1 MPSTKKID
9 GDMNMTIKNN
19 IRNIGIIA
27 HVDAGKTTLTEQLLY
42 QSGSSRILGS
52 VDKGTTHTDSL
63 DMEKQRGI
71 SVKAAETDFTYRE
84 TNVHVIDTPGHIDFS
99 SEVERSIGVLDGA
112 VVVLSSVEGV
122 QPQTEVYFNALKEL
136 NTPSIFFINK
146 LDRIGASPFK
156 AIKNMKEILTSKL
169 IPLQFVFEKN
179 NKFIVKNIFDK
190 VDCLKNVLEIKEES
204 CKQLLEDIIDILGNN
219 NEGILNQFFDGTLT
233 LGIVKNEIILQ
244 ANSGQIY
251 PVLYGIALKG
261 EGIIELL
268 DGIIDYL
275 PGPENLDDC
284 PLSALVYKISH
295 NKTLGKIA
303 HIKIFSGSIS
313 TRDDILNVTTNKR
326 EKITMIKKVIN
337 QKPLDVSIA
346 HSGDLVMVSGLNCST
361 YNILGSKAHIP
372 ILKTIATPLLT
383 LRIYSKL
390 EEDYV
395 TLVDALTIL
404 QEEDPLLNML
414 WIKEKKEIHLRI
426 MGKIQI
432 EYIEAI
438 LMERFNV
445 HVTFGSPSVIYRE
458 TPIASGYG
466 ESRYTMPKPC
476 WAIVEFLIEPLP
488 KGHGL
493 IYESK
498 VRTEKVKIK
507 YQREIEDNLDKI
519 LSQGIYGW
527 LVTDLKITFTQGED
541 HVMHSRSGDFEAS
554 AAMGIMRGLREIGT
568 TLLEPII
575 SFRITVPENVGGR
588 VLNDIIKM
596 RGSFD
601 TPFIRDGTFT
611 IEGKMP
617 VATSLEYSSD
627 LGKISSGKAVI
638 TTRFLGYEPCS
649 LEIGATRERI
659 GINPLDRAKFILSV
673 RNAL

>member
-1 MPSTKKID
+1 MAV
-9 GDMNMTIKNN
+9 KNS
-19 IRNIGIIA
+19 IRNIGIVA

-71 SVKAAETDFTYRE
+71 SVKAAETDLTYKG
-84 TNVHVIDTPGHIDFS
+84 TNIHVIDTPGHIDFS
-99 SEVERSIGVLDGA
+99 AEVERSIGVLDGSI
-112 VVVLSSVEGV
+112 VVLSCVEGV

-136 NTPSIFFINK
+136 NTPTIFFINK
-146 LDRIGASPFK
+146 LDRIGASPSK
-156 AIKNMKEILTSKL
+156 AIKDMKKLLTSRL
-169 IPLQFVFEKN
+169 VPLQLVYEKN
-179 NKFIVKNIFDK
+179 NEFVVKNVFDK
-190 VDCLKNVLEIKEES
+190 ANYTKNILEIKEES
-204 CKQLLEDIIDILGNN
+204 YKQLLEDIIDMLGNN
-219 NEGILNQFFDGTLT
+219 NEDILNQFFEGTLT
-233 LGIVKNEIILQ
+233 LGMLKDEIALQ
-244 ANSGQIY
+244 ATQGTIY
-251 PVLYGIALKG
+251 PVLYGTALKG
-261 EGIIELL
+261 DGIKELL

-275 PGPENLDDC
+275 PGPEDLDTC
-284 PLSALVYKISH
+284 ALSALVYKISH

-303 HIKIFSGSIS
+303 HIKIFSGTIS
-313 TRDDILNVTTNKR
+313 TRDDVLNVTTNKN
-326 EKITMIKKVIN
+326 EKITMIKKLIN
-337 QKPLDVSIA
+337 QKPIDIQWAS
-346 HSGDLVMVSGLNCST
+346 SSDLVMVSGLNCST
-361 YNILGSKAHIP
+361 YDVLGSKTHIP
-372 ILKTIATPLLT
+372 SLKTITTPLLT
-383 LRIYSKL
+383 LRIYSKIK
-390 EEDYV
+390 ENYIA
-395 TLVDALTIL
+395 LVEALTIL
-404 QEEDPLLNML
+404 EEEDPLLNML

-438 LMERFNV
+438 LMERFNLQ
-445 HVTFGSPSVIYRE
+445 VTFGMPSVIYKE

-488 KGHGL
+488 SGSGL

-527 LVTDLKITFTQGED
+527 PVTDLKITFIKGED
-541 HVMHSRSGDFEAS
+541 HVMHSRSGDFATS
-554 AAMGIMRGLREIGT
+554 AAMGIMRGLNEIGT

-575 SFRITVPENVGGR
+575 KFRITVPENVGGR

-601 TPFIRDGTFT
+601 TPIIHNNTFT

-617 VATSLEYSSD
+617 VSTSLEYPGD
-627 LGKISSGKAVI
+627 LGKIASGKALM
-638 TTRFLGYEPCS
+638 TTGFWGYEPCS

-659 GINPLDRAKFILSV
+659 GVNPLDRSKYILYV

>member
-1 MPSTKKID
+1 MA
-9 GDMNMTIKNN
+9 IKNN
-19 IRNIGIIA
+19 IRNIGIVA

-71 SVKAAETDFTYRE
+71 SVKAAETDFTYKG

-112 VVVLSSVEGV
+112 IVVLSSVEGV

-136 NTPSIFFINK
+136 NMPSIFFINK
-146 LDRIGASPFK
+146 LDRIGASPYK
-156 AIKNMKEILTSKL
+156 TIKDMKKLLTSKL
-169 IPLQFVFEKN
+169 IPLQLVYEKN
-179 NKFIVKNIFDK
+179 NEFIVKNIFDK
-190 VDCLKNVLEIKEES
+190 VNCHKNIITIKEEIF
-204 CKQLLEDIIDILGNN
+204 KQLLEDIIDILGNN
-219 NEGILNQFFDGTLT
+219 NEEILNQFFDETLT
-233 LGIVKNEIILQ
+233 LGMLKNEITIQ
-244 ANSGQIY
+244 SNRGQIY
-251 PVLYGIALKG
+251 PVLYGVALRG
-261 EGIIELL
+261 EGIKDLL
-268 DGIIDYL
+268 HGIIDYL
-275 PGPENLDDC
+275 PGPKNLDDLG
-284 PLSALVYKISH
+284 LSALVYKISH

-326 EKITMIKKVIN
+326 EKITMIKKVVN
-337 QKPLDVSIA
+337 QKPIDVSTA
-346 HSGDLVMVSGLNCST
+346 SSSDLVMVSGLNCNT
-361 YNILGSKAHIP
+361 YDILGSKTHIP
-372 ILKTIATPLLT
+372 SLKTIATPLLT

-395 TLVDALTIL
+395 TLVEALTIL
-404 QEEDPLLNML
+404 QEEDPLLNME
-414 WIKEKKEIHLRI
+414 WVKEKKEIHLKI
-426 MGKIQI
+426 IGKIQI

-445 HVTFGSPSVIYRE
+445 AVTFGPPSVIYRE

-488 KGHGL
+488 KGSGL

-498 VRTEKVKIK
+498 VRTENVKIK
-507 YQREIEDNLDKI
+507 YQREIEDTLGKI

-527 LVTDLKITFTQGED
+527 PVTDLKITFTQGED
-541 HVMHSRSGDFEAS
+541 HVMHSRSGDFAAS

-596 RGSFD
+596 RGNFEA
-601 TPFIRDGTFT
+601 PFIHNGTFT
-611 IEGKMP
+611 IKGKMP
-617 VATSLEYSSD
+617 VSTSLEYPGN
-627 LGKISSGKAVI
+627 LGKISSGKSI
-638 TTRFLGYEPCS
+638 MTTGFSGYEPCS

-659 GINPLDRAKFILSV
+659 GVNPLDRAKFILSV

>member
-1 MPSTKKID
+1 
-9 GDMNMTIKNN
+9 MTIKNN
-19 IRNIGIIA
+19 IRNIGIVA

-63 DMEKQRGI
+63 AMEKQRGI
-71 SVKAAETDFTYRE
+71 SVKAAETDFTYKG

-112 VVVLSSVEGV
+112 IVVLSSVEGV

-146 LDRIGASPFK
+146 LDRIGASPYK
-156 AIKNMKEILTSKL
+156 TIKDIKKLLTNKL
-169 IPLQFVFEKN
+169 IPLQLVYEEN
-179 NKFIVKNIFDK
+179 NEFIVKNIFDN
-190 VDCLKNVLEIKEES
+190 VDSAKNILEIKDES
-204 CKQLLEDIIDILGNN
+204 FKQLLEDIIDILGNN
-219 NEGILNQFFDGTLT
+219 NEEILNQFFGETLT
-233 LGIVKNEIILQ
+233 LGMLKNEITLQ
-244 ANSGQIY
+244 ANRGQVY
-251 PVLYGIALKG
+251 PVLYGIALRG
-261 EGIIELL
+261 EGIKDLL
-268 DGIIDYL
+268 NSIIDYL
-275 PGPENLDDC
+275 PGPENLDDLG
-284 PLSALVYKISH
+284 LSALVYKISH

-337 QKPLDVSIA
+337 QKSIDVSSA
-346 HSGDLVMVSGLNCST
+346 SSSDLVMVSGLNCST
-361 YNILGSKAHIP
+361 YDVLGSKTHIP
-372 ILKTIATPLLT
+372 NLKTITTPLLT
-383 LRIYSKL
+383 LRIYSKVQ
-390 EEDYV
+390 EDYV
-395 TLVDALTIL
+395 TLVEALTIL
-404 QEEDPLLNML
+404 QEEDPLLNME
-414 WIKEKKEIHLRI
+414 WVKEKKEIHLRI

-432 EYIEAI
+432 EYIEDI

-445 HVTFGSPSVIYRE
+445 EVTFGPPSVIYRE
-458 TPIASGYG
+458 TPITSGYG

-488 KGHGL
+488 KGSGL

-507 YQREIEDNLDKI
+507 YQREIEDSLDKI

-527 LVTDLKITFTQGED
+527 PVTDLKITFTNGED
-541 HVMHSRSGDFEAS
+541 HVMHSRSGDFAAS
-554 AAMGIMRGLREIGT
+554 SAMGIMRGLREIGT

-575 SFRITVPENVGGR
+575 NFRITVPENVGGR

-596 RGSFD
+596 RGSFE
-601 TPFIRDGTFT
+601 TPFIHNGTFT

-617 VATSLEYSSD
+617 VSTSLEYPGD
-627 LGKISSGKAVI
+627 LSKIASGKAII
-638 TTRFLGYEPCS
+638 TTGFSGYEPCS
-649 LEIGATRERI
+649 LDIGATRERI
-659 GINPLDRAKFILSV
+659 GVNPLDRAKFILYV

>member
-1 MPSTKKID
+1 
-9 GDMNMTIKNN
+9 MTIKNN
-19 IRNIGIIA
+19 IRNIGIVA

-63 DMEKQRGI
+63 AMEKQRGI
-71 SVKAAETDFTYRE
+71 SVKAAETDFTYKG

-112 VVVLSSVEGV
+112 IVVLSSVEGV

-146 LDRIGASPFK
+146 LDRIGASPYK
-156 AIKNMKEILTSKL
+156 TIKDMKKLLTNKL
-169 IPLQFVFEKN
+169 IPLQLVYEQN
-179 NKFIVKNIFDK
+179 NGFIVKNMFDN
-190 VDCLKNVLEIKEES
+190 VDNEKNILEIKDES
-204 CKQLLEDIIDILGNN
+204 FKQLLEDIIDILGNN
-219 NEGILNQFFDGTLT
+219 NEEILNQFFGETLT
-233 LGIVKNEIILQ
+233 LGMLKNEITLQ

-251 PVLYGIALKG
+251 PVLYGIALRG
-261 EGIIELL
+261 EGIKDLL
-268 DGIIDYL
+268 NSIVEYL
-275 PGPENLDDC
+275 PGPENLDDLG
-284 PLSALVYKISH
+284 LSALVYKISH

-326 EKITMIKKVIN
+326 EKITMIKKVVN
-337 QKPLDVSIA
+337 QKSIDVSSA
-346 HSGDLVMVSGLNCST
+346 SSSDLVMVSGLNCST
-361 YNILGSKAHIP
+361 YDILGSKTHIP
-372 ILKTIATPLLT
+372 NLKTIATPLLT
-383 LRIYSKL
+383 LRIYSKVQ
-390 EEDYV
+390 EDYV
-395 TLVDALTIL
+395 TLVEALTIL
-404 QEEDPLLNML
+404 QEEDPLLNME

-432 EYIEAI
+432 EYIEDI

-445 HVTFGSPSVIYRE
+445 QVTFGPPSVIYRE
-458 TPIASGYG
+458 TPITSGYG

-488 KGHGL
+488 KGSGL

-507 YQREIEDNLDKI
+507 YQREIEDSLDKI

-527 LVTDLKITFTQGED
+527 PVTDLKITFTSGED
-541 HVMHSRSGDFEAS
+541 HVMHSRSGDFAAS
-554 AAMGIMRGLREIGT
+554 SAMGIMRGLREIGT

-575 SFRITVPENVGGR
+575 NFRITVPENVGGR

-596 RGSFD
+596 RGSFE
-601 TPFIRDGTFT
+601 TPFIHNDTFT

-617 VATSLEYSSD
+617 VSTSLEYPSD
-627 LGKISSGKAVI
+627 LSKIASGKAII
-638 TTRFLGYEPCS
+638 TTGFSGYEPCS

-659 GINPLDRAKFILSV
+659 GVNPLDRAKYILSV

>member
-1 MPSTKKID
+1 
-9 GDMNMTIKNN
+9 MTIKNN
-19 IRNIGIIA
+19 IRNIGIVA

-63 DMEKQRGI
+63 AMEKQRGI
-71 SVKAAETDFTYRE
+71 SVKAAETDFTYKG

-112 VVVLSSVEGV
+112 IVVLSSVEGV

-146 LDRIGASPFK
+146 LDRIGASPYK
-156 AIKNMKEILTSKL
+156 TIKDMKKLLTNKL
-169 IPLQFVFEKN
+169 IPLQLVYEEN
-179 NKFIVKNIFDK
+179 NEFIVKNIFDN
-190 VDCLKNVLEIKEES
+190 VDNEKNILDIKDKS
-204 CKQLLEDIIDILGNN
+204 FKQLLEDIIDILGNN
-219 NEGILNQFFDGTLT
+219 NEEILNQFFGETLT
-233 LGIVKNEIILQ
+233 LGMLKNEITLQ
-244 ANSGQIY
+244 ANSGQVY
-251 PVLYGIALKG
+251 PVLYGIALRG
-261 EGIIELL
+261 EGIKDLL
-268 DGIIDYL
+268 NSIVEYL
-275 PGPENLDDC
+275 PGPENLDDLG
-284 PLSALVYKISH
+284 LSALVYKISH

-326 EKITMIKKVIN
+326 EKITMIKKVVN
-337 QKPLDVSIA
+337 QKSIDVSSA
-346 HSGDLVMVSGLNCST
+346 SSSDLVMVSGLNCST
-361 YNILGSKAHIP
+361 YDILGSKTHIP
-372 ILKTIATPLLT
+372 NLKTIATPLLT
-383 LRIYSKL
+383 LRIYSKVQ
-390 EEDYV
+390 EDYV
-395 TLVDALTIL
+395 TLVEALTIL
-404 QEEDPLLNML
+404 QEEDPLLNME

-432 EYIEAI
+432 EYIEDI

-445 HVTFGSPSVIYRE
+445 QVTFGSPSVIYRE
-458 TPIASGYG
+458 TPITSGYG

-488 KGHGL
+488 KGSGL

-527 LVTDLKITFTQGED
+527 PVTDLKITFTNGED
-541 HVMHSRSGDFEAS
+541 HVMHSRSGDFAAS
-554 AAMGIMRGLREIGT
+554 SAMGIMRGLREIGT

-575 SFRITVPENVGGR
+575 NFRITVPENVGGR

-596 RGSFD
+596 RGSFE
-601 TPFIRDGTFT
+601 TPFIHNDTFT

-617 VATSLEYSSD
+617 VSTSLEYPSD
-627 LGKISSGKAVI
+627 LSKIASGKAII
-638 TTRFLGYEPCS
+638 TTGFSGYEPCS

-659 GINPLDRAKFILSV
+659 GVNPLDRAKFILSV

>member
-1 MPSTKKID
+1 
-9 GDMNMTIKNN
+9 MTIKNN
-19 IRNIGIIA
+19 IRNIGIVA

-63 DMEKQRGI
+63 AMEKQRGI
-71 SVKAAETDFTYRE
+71 SVKAAETDFTYKG

-112 VVVLSSVEGV
+112 IVVLSSVEGV

-146 LDRIGASPFK
+146 LDRIGASPYK
-156 AIKNMKEILTSKL
+156 TIKDMKKLLTNKL
-169 IPLQFVFEKN
+169 IPLQLVYEEN
-179 NKFIVKNIFDK
+179 NEFIVKNMFDN
-190 VDCLKNVLEIKEES
+190 VDFAKNILGIKDES
-204 CKQLLEDIIDILGNN
+204 FKQLLEDIIDILGNN
-219 NEGILNQFFDGTLT
+219 NEEILNQFFGETLT
-233 LGIVKNEIILQ
+233 LGMLKNEITLQ

-251 PVLYGIALKG
+251 PVLYGIALRG
-261 EGIIELL
+261 EGIKDLL
-268 DGIIDYL
+268 NSIVEYL
-275 PGPENLDDC
+275 PGPENLDDLG
-284 PLSALVYKISH
+284 LSALVYKISH

-326 EKITMIKKVIN
+326 EKITMIKKVVN
-337 QKPLDVSIA
+337 QKSIDVSSA
-346 HSGDLVMVSGLNCST
+346 SSSDLVMVSGLNCST
-361 YNILGSKAHIP
+361 YDILGSKTHIP
-372 ILKTIATPLLT
+372 TLKTIATPLLT
-383 LRIYSKL
+383 LRIYSKVQ
-390 EEDYV
+390 EDYV
-395 TLVDALTIL
+395 TLVEALTIL
-404 QEEDPLLNML
+404 QEEDPLLNME

-432 EYIEAI
+432 EYIEDI

-445 HVTFGSPSVIYRE
+445 QVTFGPPSVIYRE
-458 TPIASGYG
+458 TPITSGYG

-488 KGHGL
+488 KGSGL

-498 VRTEKVKIK
+498 VRTENVKIK

-527 LVTDLKITFTQGED
+527 PVTDLKITFTNGED
-541 HVMHSRSGDFEAS
+541 HVMHSRSGDFAAS
-554 AAMGIMRGLREIGT
+554 SAMGIMRGLREIGT

-575 SFRITVPENVGGR
+575 NFRITVPENVGGR

-596 RGSFD
+596 RGSFE
-601 TPFIRDGTFT
+601 TPFIHNDTFT

-617 VATSLEYSSD
+617 VSTSLEYPSD
-627 LGKISSGKAVI
+627 LSKIASGKAII
-638 TTRFLGYEPCS
+638 TTGFSGYEPCS

-659 GINPLDRAKFILSV
+659 GVNPLDRAKYILSV

>member
-1 MPSTKKID
+1 
-9 GDMNMTIKNN
+9 MTIKND
-19 IRNIGIIA
+19 IRNIGIVA

-71 SVKAAETDFTYRE
+71 SVKAAETDFTYKE
-84 TNVHVIDTPGHIDFS
+84 INVHVIDTPGHIDFS

-112 VVVLSSVEGV
+112 IVVLSSVEGV

-146 LDRIGASPFK
+146 LDRIGASPSK
-156 AIKNMKEILTSKL
+156 TIKDMKKLLTGKL
-169 IPLQFVFEKN
+169 IPLQLVYEKN
-179 NKFIVKNIFDK
+179 NEFIVKNIFDK
-190 VDCLKNVLEIKEES
+190 VDCPKNILEIKDES

-233 LGIVKNEIILQ
+233 LGAIKSEIILQ
-244 ANSGQIY
+244 ASGGEIY

-261 EGIIELL
+261 EGIKDLL

-275 PGPENLDDC
+275 PAPENLDDSE
-284 PLSALVYKISH
+284 LSALVYKISH

-303 HIKIFSGSIS
+303 HIKIFSGLIS

-326 EKITMIKKVIN
+326 GKITMIKKVIN
-337 QKPLDVSIA
+337 QKPIDVSSA
-346 HSGDLVMVSGLNCST
+346 SSSDLVMVSGLNCNT
-361 YNILGSKAHIP
+361 YDVLGSKAHIP
-372 ILKTIATPLLT
+372 TLKTIATPLLT

-390 EEDYV
+390 EDDYV

-445 HVTFGSPSVIYRE
+445 QVTFGPPSVIYKE
-458 TPIASGYG
+458 TPISSGYG

-476 WAIVEFLIEPLP
+476 WAIVEFFIEPLP
-488 KGHGL
+488 KGSGL

-519 LSQGIYGW
+519 LNQGIYGW
-527 LVTDLKITFTQGED
+527 PVTDLKITFTQGED

-554 AAMGIMRGLREIGT
+554 AAMGIMRGLRAIGT
-568 TLLEPII
+568 TLLEPIM

-596 RGSFD
+596 RGSFE

-617 VATSLEYSSD
+617 VSTSLEYPDD
-627 LGKISSGKAVI
+627 LSKIASGKAVM
-638 TTRFLGYEPCS
+638 TTGFSGYEPCS

-659 GINPLDRAKFILSV
+659 GVNPLDRAKFILSV

>member
-1 MPSTKKID
+1 
-9 GDMNMTIKNN
+9 MTIKNN
-19 IRNIGIIA
+19 IRNIGIVA

-63 DMEKQRGI
+63 AMEKQRGI
-71 SVKAAETDFTYRE
+71 SVKAAETDFTYKG

-112 VVVLSSVEGV
+112 IVVLSSVEGV

-136 NTPSIFFINK
+136 NTPSIFFLNK
-146 LDRIGASPFK
+146 LDRIGASPYK
-156 AIKNMKEILTSKL
+156 TIKDMKKLLTNRL
-169 IPLQFVFEKN
+169 IPLQLVHEEN
-179 NKFIVKNIFDK
+179 NEFIVKNIFDN
-190 VDCLKNVLEIKEES
+190 VDYSKNILGIKDES
-204 CKQLLEDIIDILGNN
+204 FKQLLEDIIDILGNN
-219 NEGILNQFFDGTLT
+219 NEEILNQFFGETLT
-233 LGIVKNEIILQ
+233 LGMLKSEITLQ
-244 ANSGQIY
+244 ANAGQVY
-251 PVLYGIALKG
+251 PVLYGIALRG
-261 EGIIELL
+261 EGIKDLL

-275 PGPENLDDC
+275 PGPENLDDLG
-284 PLSALVYKISH
+284 LSALVYKISH

-313 TRDDILNVTTNKR
+313 TRDDILNVTTDKR
-326 EKITMIKKVIN
+326 EKITMIKKVVN
-337 QKPLDVSIA
+337 QKSIDVSSA
-346 HSGDLVMVSGLNCST
+346 SSSDLVMVSGLNCST
-361 YNILGSKAHIP
+361 YDVLGSRTHIP
-372 ILKTIATPLLT
+372 NLKTITTPLLT
-383 LRIYSKL
+383 LRIYSKVQ
-390 EEDYV
+390 EDYV
-395 TLVDALTIL
+395 TLVEALTIL
-404 QEEDPLLNML
+404 QEEDPLLNME

-432 EYIEAI
+432 EYIEDI

-445 HVTFGSPSVIYRE
+445 QVTFGPPSVIYRE
-458 TPIASGYG
+458 TPITSGYG

-488 KGHGL
+488 KGSGL

-498 VRTEKVKIK
+498 VRTENVKIK

-527 LVTDLKITFTQGED
+527 PVTDLKITFTNGED
-541 HVMHSRSGDFEAS
+541 HVMHSRSGDFAAS
-554 AAMGIMRGLREIGT
+554 SAMGIMRGLREIGT

-575 SFRITVPENVGGR
+575 NFRITVPENVGGR

-596 RGSFD
+596 RGSFE
-601 TPFIRDGTFT
+601 TPFIHNDTFT

-617 VATSLEYSSD
+617 VSTSLEYPSD
-627 LGKISSGKAVI
+627 LSKIASGKAII
-638 TTRFLGYEPCS
+638 TTGFSGYEPCS

-659 GINPLDRAKFILSV
+659 GVNPLDRAKYILSV

>member
-1 MPSTKKID
+1 
-9 GDMNMTIKNN
+9 MTIKNN
-19 IRNIGIIA
+19 IRNIGIVA

-63 DMEKQRGI
+63 AMEKKRGI
-71 SVKAAETDFTYRE
+71 SVKAAETDFTYKG

-112 VVVLSSVEGV
+112 IVVLSSVEGV

-146 LDRIGASPFK
+146 LDRIGASSYK
-156 AIKNMKEILTSKL
+156 TIKDMKKLLTNKL
-169 IPLQFVFEKN
+169 IPLQLVYEEN
-179 NKFIVKNIFDK
+179 NEFIVKNIFDN
-190 VDCLKNVLEIKEES
+190 VDFSKNILEIKDES
-204 CKQLLEDIIDILGNN
+204 FKQLLEDIIDILGNN
-219 NEGILNQFFDGTLT
+219 NEEILNQFFGETLT
-233 LGIVKNEIILQ
+233 LGMLKNEITLQ
-244 ANSGQIY
+244 ANTGQVY
-251 PVLYGIALKG
+251 PVLYGIALRG
-261 EGIIELL
+261 EGIKDLL
-268 DGIIDYL
+268 NSIIDYL
-275 PGPENLDDC
+275 PGPENLDDLG
-284 PLSALVYKISH
+284 LSALVYKISH

-303 HIKIFSGSIS
+303 HLKIFSGSIS
-313 TRDDILNVTTNKR
+313 TRDDVLNVTTNKR
-326 EKITMIKKVIN
+326 EKITMIKKVVN
-337 QKPLDVSIA
+337 QKSIDVSSA
-346 HSGDLVMVSGLNCST
+346 SSSDLVMVSGLNCST
-361 YNILGSKAHIP
+361 YDVLGSKTHIP
-372 ILKTIATPLLT
+372 NLKTITTPLLT
-383 LRIYSKL
+383 LRIYSKVQ
-390 EEDYV
+390 EDYV
-395 TLVDALTIL
+395 TLVEALTIL
-404 QEEDPLLNML
+404 QEEDPLLNME

-432 EYIEAI
+432 EYIEDI

-445 HVTFGSPSVIYRE
+445 QVTFGSPSVIYRE
-458 TPIASGYG
+458 TPITSGYG

-488 KGHGL
+488 KGSGL

-507 YQREIEDNLDKI
+507 YQREIEDNIDKI

-527 LVTDLKITFTQGED
+527 PVTDLKITFTNGED
-541 HVMHSRSGDFEAS
+541 HVMHSRSGDFATS
-554 AAMGIMRGLREIGT
+554 SAMGIMRGLREIGT

-575 SFRITVPENVGGR
+575 NFRITVPENVGGR

-596 RGSFD
+596 RGSFE
-601 TPFIRDGTFT
+601 TPFIHNGTFT

-617 VATSLEYSSD
+617 VSTSLEYPSD
-627 LGKISSGKAVI
+627 LSKIASGKAII
-638 TTRFLGYEPCS
+638 TTGFSGYEPCS

-659 GINPLDRAKFILSV
+659 GVNPLDRAKFILSV

>member
-1 MPSTKKID
+1 
-9 GDMNMTIKNN
+9 MTIKNN
-19 IRNIGIIA
+19 IRNIGIVA

-63 DMEKQRGI
+63 AMEKQRGI
-71 SVKAAETDFTYRE
+71 SVKAAETDLTYKD
-84 TNVHVIDTPGHIDFS
+84 TKIHVIDTPGHIDFS

-112 VVVLSSVEGV
+112 IVVLSSVEGV
-122 QPQTEVYFNALKEL
+122 QPQTEVYFKALKEL

-146 LDRIGASPFK
+146 LDRIGASPSK
-156 AIKNMKEILTSKL
+156 IINDMKKLLTSCL
-169 IPLQFVFEKN
+169 IPLQLVYEKDNEFSVINMLDPTNYEKN
-179 NKFIVKNIFDK
+179 IS
-190 VDCLKNVLEIKEES
+190 EIKEKAY
-204 CKQLLEDIIDILGNN
+204 KQLLEDIIDMLGDN
-219 NEGILNQFFDGTLT
+219 NEEILRQFFEGALT
-233 LGIVKNEIILQ
+233 LGMIKCEIAVQ
-244 ANSGQIY
+244 ANKGQIY
-251 PVLYGIALKG
+251 PVLYGTALKG
-261 EGIIELL
+261 EGIKDLL

-275 PGPENLDDC
+275 PGPENLDTSE
-284 PLSALVYKISH
+284 LSALVYKISH

-326 EKITMIKKVIN
+326 EKITMIKKMIS
-337 QKPLDVSIA
+337 QKPIDVSSA
-346 HSGDLVMVSGLNCST
+346 NSSDLVMVSGST
-361 YNILGSKAHIP
+361 YDVLGSKTHIP
-372 ILKTIATPLLT
+372 KLQKITTPLLT
-383 LRIYSKL
+383 LRIYAKIQ
-390 EEDYV
+390 EDYIA
-395 TLVDALTIL
+395 LVEALTLL
-404 QEEDPLLNML
+404 QEEDPLLNMIWL
-414 WIKEKKEIHLRI
+414 KEKKEIHLRI

-438 LMERFNV
+438 LMERF
-445 HVTFGSPSVIYRE
+445 TFGPPSVIYRE

-488 KGHGL
+488 KGSGL

-527 LVTDLKITFTQGED
+527 PVTDLKITFIKGED
-541 HVMHSRSGDFEAS
+541 HVMHSRSGDFAAS
-554 AAMGIMRGLREIGT
+554 AAMGIMRGLNEIGT

-575 SFRITVPENVGGR
+575 KFRITVPENVGGR

-596 RGSFD
+596 RGSFE
-601 TPFIRDGTFT
+601 TPFIHNGTFT

-617 VATSLEYSSD
+617 VSTSLEYPGD
-627 LGKISSGKAVI
+627 LGKISSGKGI
-638 TTRFLGYEPCS
+638 MTTGFEGYEPCA

-659 GINPLDRAKFILSV
+659 GVNPLDRAKFILSV

>member
-1 MPSTKKID
+1 
-9 GDMNMTIKNN
+9 MTIKNN
-19 IRNIGIIA
+19 IRNIGIVA

-63 DMEKQRGI
+63 AMEKQRGI
-71 SVKAAETDFTYRE
+71 SVKAAETDFTYKG

-112 VVVLSSVEGV
+112 IVVLSCVEGV

-136 NTPSIFFINK
+136 NTPSVFFINK
-146 LDRIGASPFK
+146 LDRIGASPYK
-156 AIKNMKEILTSKL
+156 TIKDMKKFLTNKL
-169 IPLQFVFEKN
+169 IPLQLVYEKN
-179 NKFIVKNIFDK
+179 NEFIVKNIFDN
-190 VDCLKNVLEIKEES
+190 VNSSKNILEIKDES
-204 CKQLLEDIIDILGNN
+204 FKQLLEDIIDILGNN
-219 NEGILNQFFDGTLT
+219 NEEILNQFFDGTLT
-233 LGIVKNEIILQ
+233 LEIIKSEIVLQ

-251 PVLYGIALKG
+251 PVLYGIALRG
-261 EGIIELL
+261 EGINELL
-268 DGIIDYL
+268 DSIIDYL
-275 PGPENLDDC
+275 PGPDNLDDSD
-284 PLSALVYKISH
+284 LSALVYKISH

-303 HIKIFSGSIS
+303 HIKIFSGLIS
-313 TRDDILNVTTNKR
+313 TRDDILNVTTNKK
-326 EKITMIKKVIN
+326 EKITMIKKVVN
-337 QKPLDVSIA
+337 QKPIDVSTA
-346 HSGDLVMVSGLNCST
+346 SSSDLVMVSGLNCSI
-361 YNILGSKAHIP
+361 YDVLGSKTHIP

-404 QEEDPLLNML
+404 QDEDPLLNVL

-432 EYIEAI
+432 EYIEDI

-445 HVTFGSPSVIYRE
+445 QVTFGPPSVIYRE
-458 TPIASGYG
+458 TPISSGYG

-476 WAIVEFLIEPLP
+476 WAIVEFFIEPLP
-488 KGHGL
+488 KGSGL

-527 LVTDLKITFTQGED
+527 PVTDLKITFTQGED
-541 HVMHSRSGDFEAS
+541 HVMHSRSGDFAAS
-554 AAMGIMRGLREIGT
+554 AAMGIMRGLRVIGT

-575 SFRITVPENVGGR
+575 NFRITVPENVGGR

-601 TPFIRDGTFT
+601 TPFIHNSSFT
-611 IEGKMP
+611 IKGKIP
-617 VATSLEYSSD
+617 VSTSLEYPGD
-627 LGKISSGKAVI
+627 LGKISSGKAVM
-638 TTRFLGYEPCS
+638 TTSFSGYEPCS
-649 LEIGATRERI
+649 LEIGAVRERI
-659 GINPLDRAKFILSV
+659 GVNPLDRAKFILSV